1 GHRPQAIWKVHWT
14 LVKVVY
20 LLCRYWVIA
29 VVPYLLWA
37 FCTNHTIEECEK
49 IYCIPIALAMWN
61 QVTSE
66 VILVIRTYAIFNHN
80 NYILTLLV
88 VALAGVVDCQL
99 YVDTSEMLL
108 LPFLQETGPCLPMS
122 KPHLAHLLV
131 VKAITIHRRSGGP
144 SSQLIQTFLRKGVK
158 SYVSSTASLIWN
170 NLIFHRP
177 RQFIS
182 AICIPLSVM
191 LFPVLACRLVM

>member
-1 GHRPQAIWKVHWT
+1 MARVFFHKPKFAVLDECTSAVSSDVEGRMYEHAKPQAIWKAHWT
-14 LVKVVY
+14 LVKVAY

-37 FCTNHTIEECEK
+37 FCTNHTVEECEK

-66 VILVIRTYAIFNHN
+66 VILVIQTYAIFNHN

-88 VALAGVVDCQL
+88 VALAGMVDCQL

-122 KPHLAHLLV
+122 KPHSAHLLGFFI
-131 VKAITIHRRSGGP
+131 APLLYNTIF
-144 SSQLIQTFLRKGVK
+144 T
-158 SYVSSTASLIWN
+158 
-170 NLIFHRP
+170 
-177 RQFIS
+177 
-182 AICIPLSVM
+182 VM
-191 LFPVLACRLVM
+191 SC